1 MSKIKCKGAYLFNR
15 AFHQNNS
22 ALVVP
27 KAATENLINGTPIKD
42 FILNHKDLFDF
53 MIGVKIPKNSRL
65 EWMKDGDVHVLSQM
79 QRYYVS
85 TDGGTMTKIMPHL
98 PGS

>member
-27 KAATENLINGTPIKD
+27 KAATENLINGTP
-42 FILNHKDLFDF
+42 
-53 MIGVKIPKNSRL
+53 
-65 EWMKDGDVHVLSQM
+65 
-79 QRYYVS
+79 
-85 TDGGTMTKIMPHL
+85 
-98 PGS
+98 